1 MLVGVPAAPQETG
14 ALLQILAAM
23 AARGGAIRLAACAK
37 IAREALVR
45 FAASF
50 CLYYTK
56 STSLP
61 SRFLCK

>member
-1 MLVGVPAAPQETG
+1 MVGVPAAPQETG
-14 ALLQILAAM
+14 ALLQIRAAM
-23 AARGGAIRLAACAK
+23 AARGGTVGLAVRQNRA
-37 IAREALVR
+37 EAFFR
-45 FAASF
+45 FAAPF